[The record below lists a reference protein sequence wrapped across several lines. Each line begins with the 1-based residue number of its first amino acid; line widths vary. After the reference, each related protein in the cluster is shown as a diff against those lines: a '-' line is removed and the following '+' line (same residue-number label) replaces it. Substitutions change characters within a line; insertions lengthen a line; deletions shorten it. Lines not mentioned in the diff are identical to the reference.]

1 MTPTRLP
8 DPSADEIALSKVLVA
23 TIVDELRTR
32 DGFMPFERY
41 MELALYAPG
50 FGYYVAG
57 ARKFGRAGD
66 FVTAPELSPLFG
78 ACLATQCA
86 ATLTTLGGGH
96 IIEFGGG
103 SGRLAAS
110 ILRALATL
118 DALPKSYSIIELSPE
133 LRRRQHAYL
142 TVEIPELVSRVTW
155 LNGPPATP
163 LAGIVIANEIID
175 ALPVTLFRAARSGV
189 TERGV
194 GVDADGVLVL
204 RERPASRELEA
215 NVAARQQ
222 AAPAPWPESYCSEI
236 NHRQRWWLADL
247 EHFLARGVVVLA
259 DYGYPAAEYYHS
271 DRSEGTLQ
279 CYFRHRV
286 HSDPLWYPG
295 LQDITAA
302 VDFTALADAAVDAHF
317 QVEGFAEQ
325 AAYLLSL
332 GVTERLAAHSGG
344 SDLRRHQMTQA
355 VKTLL
360 LPHAMGT
367 RAKFL
372 VLSCDYAGPILGFTV
387 RNDLHRL

>member
-1 MTPTRLP
+1 
-8 DPSADEIALSKVLVA
+8 
-23 TIVDELRTR
+23 
-32 DGFMPFERY
+32 MPFERY

-50 FGYYVAG
+50 LGYYVAG

-78 ACLATQCA
+78 ACLASQCA
-86 ATLTTLGGGH
+86 ATLKTLGGGH

-110 ILRALATL
+110 ILRTLTTL
-118 DALPKSYSIIELSPE
+118 DALPESYLIIELSPE
-133 LRRRQHAYL
+133 LRRRQQVYL
-142 TVEIPELVSRVTW
+142 MTEIPELVSRVAW
-155 LNGPPATP
+155 LNGPPAAP

-175 ALPVTLFRAARSGV
+175 ALPVTLFRAAREGIS
-189 TERGV
+189 ERGV
-194 GVDADGVLVL
+194 GVDADGVLTL

-215 NVAARQQ
+215 NVAARRH

-259 DYGYPAAEYYHS
+259 DYGYPASEYYHP

-279 CYFRHRV
+279 CYFRHHV
-286 HSDPLWYPG
+286 HSEPLWYPG

-332 GVTERLAAHSGG
+332 GITERLAVQSGG
-344 SDLRRHQMTQA
+344 SDLQRYQMTQA

-372 VLSCDYAGPILGFTV
+372 VLSRDYVGPILGFTV
-387 RNDLHRL
+387 RNDLYRL